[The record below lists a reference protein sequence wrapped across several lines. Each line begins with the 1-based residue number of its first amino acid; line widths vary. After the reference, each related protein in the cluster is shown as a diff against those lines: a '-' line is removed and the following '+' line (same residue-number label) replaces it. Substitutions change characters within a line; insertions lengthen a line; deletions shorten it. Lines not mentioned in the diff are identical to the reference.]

1 MTNYIREIK
10 KQFRDKYHFKP
21 SRMVGYEPLFD
32 FIPDGEYPME
42 IDGKVDKVKVVNGKL
57 SCCNFAVALAFLL
70 LAGCSTGSFKNHNTE
85 FSYSSLFRKT
95 EFKGLTA
102 GGVNGLKISS
112 GSSIGDVESMD
123 AFTSLIAKL
132 LAETAA
138 QAVRQGQMR
147 SVEQPMAVP
156 QPYPSYPTNQPGN
169 FRGTFIIER

>member
-1 MTNYIREIK
+1 MKHT
-10 KQFRDKYHFKP
+10 
-21 SRMVGYEPLFD
+21 VPL
-32 FIPDGEYPME
+32 I
-42 IDGKVDKVKVVNGKL
+42 
-57 SCCNFAVALAFLL
+57 AFLL
-70 LAGCSTGSFKNHNTE
+70 LAGCSTGNFKNHNTE
-85 FSYSSLFRKT
+85 FSYSSFFRKT

-102 GGVNGLKISS
+102 GGVNGLKINS

-138 QAVRQGQMR
+138 AAVKGQPR
-147 SVEQPMAVP
+147 SVEPMGVP

>member
-1 MTNYIREIK
+1 MKHT
-10 KQFRDKYHFKP
+10 
-21 SRMVGYEPLFD
+21 
-32 FIPDGEYPME
+32 
-42 IDGKVDKVKVVNGKL
+42 L
-57 SCCNFAVALAFLL
+57 SLAAILMI
-70 LAGCSTGSFKNHNTE
+70 AGCSTGSFKNHNTE
-85 FSYSSLFRKT
+85 FSYSSFFRKT

-138 QAVRQGQMR
+138 EAVKGQVR
-147 SVEQPMAVP
+147 SVEPMQVP
-156 QPYPSYPTNQPGN
+156 QPYPAYPTNQPGN